1 MKTAFLPSVPEVTRE
16 ALIVLAG
23 AMVAA
28 FVVGQLP
35 GMRDWIKAQWSDTLR
50 P

>member
-1 MKTAFLPSVPEVTRE
+1 MKAAFLPSVPEVAKE

-23 AMVAA
+23 ALVAA

-35 GMRDWIKAQWSDTLR
+35 GMRQWIKNQWLDTPR
-50 P
+50 